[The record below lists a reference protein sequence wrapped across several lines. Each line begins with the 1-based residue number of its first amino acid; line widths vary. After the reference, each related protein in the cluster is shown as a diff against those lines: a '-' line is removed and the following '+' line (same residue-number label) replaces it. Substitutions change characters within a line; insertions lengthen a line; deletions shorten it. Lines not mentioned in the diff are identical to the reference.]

1 MTERLA
7 EHRHLDVLVN
17 NAGVGNPGTVTD
29 TSNGQPRM
37 G

>member
-1 MTERLA
+1 MTERFA

-17 NAGVGNPGTVTD
+17 NAGVGTVTD
-29 TSNGQPRM
+29 TSNGQPGM